1 MKAGILVISHGSRE
15 QGWVQLVD
23 EAVAAAT
30 AGVAARGMASGDAIG
45 EVSGI
50 ASVTIRATASG
61 DAKGT
66 ASATSSGTAT
76 DATKNLSL
84 QVPVVSAFLEIVP
97 NRLIQDGVDEL
108 YRLGVTE
115 LFVLPLFVS
124 TGSTHVDDIGQAFG
138 LPPVSEER
146 AGELER
152 FNTYDM
158 LITVG
163 QPIGNDSEI
172 AELLLGNALQL
183 SNAPGQEDVLLLGH
197 GSIEPIFHERWNAE
211 LEQLGAYIA
220 AKGGFRSVQHA
231 LLLPDQAAGKLQA
244 LLNAGEAGA
253 SGEAGAGGKAEV
265 VAGAEAGDGAGGKAG
280 TDGEVDSGADVG
292 AIAAT
297 EGQERGERR
306 VLVVPVFLSRGFFTS
321 NLIPT
326 RLSGLSYTYDGT
338 AMLPSRHIER
348 WIGRQAEEW
357 LQTLDFQAGG

>member
-23 EAVAAAT
+23 DAVAAAT
-30 AGVAARGMASGDAIG
+30 IPLA
-45 EVSGI
+45 E
-50 ASVTIRATASG
+50 
-61 DAKGT
+61 KGN
-66 ASATSSGTAT
+66 GPR
-76 DATKNLSL
+76 

-97 NRLIQDGVDEL
+97 GRLIQDGVNEL
-108 YRLGVTE
+108 HRLGVTD

-138 LPPVSEER
+138 LPPVSEAR

-152 FNTYDM
+152 FHTYGM
-158 LITVG
+158 RVTVG

-172 AELLLGNALQL
+172 AELLLGNARQL
-183 SNAPGQEDVLLLGH
+183 SKAPAQEDVLLLGH

-231 LLLPDQAAGKLQA
+231 LLLPDQAAGKLRA
-244 LLNAGEAGA
+244 LLNAASKSVANGEAGVGGQA
-253 SGEAGAGGKAEV
+253 VVGAEEAAEVDAEAEVKADVKAEAEVKAAAAAGAM
-265 VAGAEAGDGAGGKAG
+265 
-280 TDGEVDSGADVG
+280 
-292 AIAAT
+292 AIET
-297 EGQERGERR
+297 TKGQERGRRR

-348 WIGRQAEEW
+348 WIGRQAADW
-357 LQTLDFQAGG
+357 LHTLKYKAGG